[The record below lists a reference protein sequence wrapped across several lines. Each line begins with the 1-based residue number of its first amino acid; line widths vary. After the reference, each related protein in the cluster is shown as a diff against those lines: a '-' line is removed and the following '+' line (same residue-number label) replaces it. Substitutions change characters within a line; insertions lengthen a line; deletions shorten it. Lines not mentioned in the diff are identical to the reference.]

1 MVSSFNVSEHVTTV
15 NQILA
20 NARLL
25 RERLAADSTE
35 ASKKLSAAVLDAIMY
50 AEQVENT
57 NRLVALADSCVGQIR
72 SRMRACGIPIQP
84 SSTPL
89 HPPSMLFDA
98 ITTPDVNGL
107 AVQGM
112 PPFFT
117 HTALSLRIIRWP
129 RGISV
134 RYYIRRQGN
143 HTSLVIIFV
152 YNPCLFTCQS

>member
-57 NRLVALADSCVGQIR
+57 NRLVALADSCVGQICQDH
-72 SRMRACGIPIQP
+72 SAQ
-84 SSTPL
+84 
-89 HPPSMLFDA
+89 
-98 ITTPDVNGL
+98 
-107 AVQGM
+107 
-112 PPFFT
+112 
-117 HTALSLRIIRWP
+117 
-129 RGISV
+129 
-134 RYYIRRQGN
+134 
-143 HTSLVIIFV
+143 LV
-152 YNPCLFTCQS
+152 P